1 MKPITLTIAGLHSFR
16 EKQVIDFTSLC
27 SGGVFG
33 IFGPTGS
40 GKSSIL
46 DAMTLALYGKVERAA
61 NNTHG
66 ILNHAE
72 NEVKVAFTF
81 ELENANHKK
90 RYTVERSFKR
100 SDEMRVRSA
109 TSRFIEVGDETI
121 VLADKTNDVNQQVQ
135 SLLGLTIDDF
145 TRAVVLPQGK
155 FAEFLSLKGTER
167 RQMLQ
172 RLFNLEQYG
181 DQLNKKI
188 RSNVQLLKGEID
200 TISAEQTGL
209 GEASK
214 ESVKQAEQVLQE
226 RIILLEKRECELKD
240 IEKLYDEQTAIW
252 NDMQIKHELEETL
265 KELNEQELLINEK
278 RKQVAIA
285 EEAKKL
291 LPYLN
296 AYEQLT
302 VKKQKTRQNVSAI
315 QEKLRTQYDKYEK
328 SQVAYDQARLTKQQE
343 QPKLFIRKEQ
353 LEQAKK
359 IQELIQELEK
369 NYVEKQA
376 AYNQASADVKESLE
390 VLQKLEAQLEKGK
403 LLQSSLKKE
412 LETVKISDTEREQV
426 YEAAIKAEK
435 AVELKRVIKEQEEKV
450 QKKQL
455 ELKATEANIEK
466 QKELKQSQA
475 SQAQKLFVSTQRTY
489 HIVCERE
496 REFEQLFSSVNR
508 QLQSLREQ
516 QMKEKVNHLAH
527 QLADGLSEG
536 KPCPVC
542 GSNDHPSPAV
552 SNEVHTNLQLDEQ
565 ITSYESEKHILDE
578 QKQEYGA
585 LKLRLEQLHS
595 MLLDAYPEVAD
606 TKYDLPAIQRLEE
619 NGGEYST
626 RLKIELKALQQDYI
640 EVREKQS
647 DLLQRYK
654 QSEKQ
659 QQDLLFSK
667 QQLIKEVEN
676 FTEELS
682 KHNAHQDTLIKEWH
696 QLYPHL
702 EINNIHEVQEKM
714 KLRIAE
720 ERTLVERINKS
731 YQFFDEHQLKIAHT
745 REGYDQATRKSVQL
759 EAEQKNLHQALQE
772 QKSMLTELSK
782 AGDVASELKEVEQR
796 IRELDQ
802 TENACYETLNGM
814 QVTYQKLQANE
825 HAERKALEDLTERY
839 EEVKKQWEEQLQPS
853 GFTEKEEV
861 KKAVQTSDDIQKL
874 TEEIQEFEDKLKQAK
889 ADIAKVEKKLNGKA
903 ITKDKWEETKSL
915 LVNRKEA
922 VSEANQLKGGAEETL
937 KDMLKRH
944 ERFNELEKQRV
955 EKETLF
961 EQYQKLQSVFKGNTF
976 VEYMAEEQLMA
987 ISRDA
992 SERLAILTRH
1002 RYAIEVDSQGGF
1014 IMRDDANGGV
1024 KRPVS
1029 TLSGGETFLT
1039 SLALAL
1045 SLSAQIQLRGEYP
1058 LQFFFL
1064 DEGFGTLDGELL
1076 DTVVTALEKLQS
1088 DNLSIGVISHVQ
1100 ELRARLPKRLIV
1112 QPADAT
1118 GMGTR
1123 VAVETL

>member
-16 EKQVIDFTSLC
+16 SKQIIDFTSLC

-72 NEVKVAFTF
+72 DEVKVAFTF
-81 ELENANHKK
+81 ELENATHKK

-188 RSNVQLLKGEID
+188 RSKVQLLKGEID

-209 GEASK
+209 GEAS
-214 ESVKQAEQVLQE
+214 EQSVKQAEQVLQE
-226 RIILLEKRECELKD
+226 RIILLEKRERELKD
-240 IEKLYDEQTAIW
+240 IETLYDEQTAIW
-252 NDMQIKHELEETL
+252 NDMQVKHELEETL
-265 KELNEQELLINEK
+265 KGLKEQEGLIEGK

-296 AYEQLT
+296 AYEQLAM
-302 VKKQKTRQNVSAI
+302 KKQTTRQNVLVI
-315 QEKLRTQYDKYEK
+315 QEKLRAQYDKYEK
-328 SQVAYDQARLTKQQE
+328 SQIAYDQARLTKQQE

-359 IQELIQELEK
+359 IQQSIRELEK
-369 NYVEKQA
+369 KYDEKDKEC
-376 AYNQASADVKESLE
+376 NQLSADVKER
-390 VLQKLEAQLEKGK
+390 VQTLQKLEEQLEKGK
-403 LLQSSLKKE
+403 LLQSSLKEE
-412 LETVKISDTEREQV
+412 LEQVKVSDEEREQT
-426 YEAAIKAEK
+426 YEATVKAEK
-435 AVELKRVIKEQEEKV
+435 IMELNKIIKEHEEKV
-450 QKKQL
+450 NKKQL
-455 ELKATEANIEK
+455 ELKAAETKLAT
-466 QKELKQSQA
+466 QKELKQRQT
-475 SQAQKLFVSTQRTY
+475 SQAQQLFVSTQRIY
-489 HIVCERE
+489 HVVCERE
-496 REFEQLFSSVNR
+496 REFEQFFRSINR

-516 QMKEKVNHLAH
+516 QVKERINHLAH
-527 QLADGLSEG
+527 QLAEDLNEG

-542 GSNDHPSPAV
+542 GSMDHPSPAV
-552 SNEVHTNLQLDEQ
+552 SSEGHANLKLDEY
-565 ITSYESEKHILDE
+565 ITSYEEEKHVLDE

-585 LKLRLEQLHS
+585 MKLRLEQLHS
-595 MLLDAYPEVAD
+595 MLLDAYPEIAD
-606 TKYDLPAIQRLEE
+606 TKYDLPVIQLLEG
-619 NGGEYST
+619 NGDEYST
-626 RLKIELKALQQDYI
+626 KLKVELKALQQDYI
-640 EVREKQS
+640 EVREKQTE
-647 DLLQRYK
+647 LLQSYK
-654 QSEKQ
+654 QSEQQ
-659 QQDLLFSK
+659 QQDLLFSM
-667 QQLIKEVEN
+667 QQLIKEVEGLA
-676 FTEELS
+676 EELS
-682 KHNAHQDTLIKEWH
+682 KYQNDFSVLIEEWN

-702 EINNIHEVQEKM
+702 EMSKIYEVQEKM
-714 KLRIAE
+714 KVRIAE

-731 YQFFDEHQLKIAHT
+731 YQFFDEQQNKIAYA
-745 REGYDQATRKSVQL
+745 REGYDQATRKNVQL
-759 EAEQKNLHQALQE
+759 EAEQKNVHQALQE
-772 QKSMLTELSK
+772 QKQMLMELSK
-782 AGDVASELKEVEQR
+782 AGDVAAELREVEQR
-796 IRELDQ
+796 IIELDQ
-802 TENACYETLNGM
+802 TENTCYEMLNSM
-814 QVTYQKLQANE
+814 QVTYQKLQADE
-825 HAERKALEDLTERY
+825 HAERKVLEDLTERY
-839 EEVKKQWEEQLQPS
+839 EEVKKDWEEHLQPS
-853 GFTEKEEV
+853 CFSEKEEV

-874 TEEIQEFEDKLKQAK
+874 TEEIQAFEDKLKQAK
-889 ADIAKVEKKLNGKA
+889 ADIAKVEGKLNGKA
-903 ITKDKWEETKSL
+903 ITQDKWEETKSL
-915 LVNRKEA
+915 LVNIKAA
-922 VSEANQLKGGAEETL
+922 VNEANQLKGGAEETL

-944 ERFNELEKQRV
+944 ERFKELEKQRV
-955 EKETLF
+955 EKEALF

-1076 DTVVTALEKLQS
+1076 DTVVTALEKLHS

-1118 GMGTR
+1118 GMGTK

>member
-16 EKQVIDFTSLC
+16 SKQIIDFTSLC

-72 NEVKVAFTF
+72 DEVKVAFTF
-81 ELENANHKK
+81 ELENATHKK

-188 RSNVQLLKGEID
+188 RSKVQLLKGEID

-209 GEASK
+209 GEASE

-226 RIILLEKRECELKD
+226 RIILLEKRERELKD
-240 IEKLYDEQTAIW
+240 IETLYDEQTAIW

-265 KELNEQELLINEK
+265 KGLKEQEGLIEGK

-302 VKKQKTRQNVSAI
+302 MKKQRTRQNVLVI
-315 QEKLRTQYDKYEK
+315 QEKLRAQYDKYEK
-328 SQVAYDQARLTKQQE
+328 SQIAYDQARLTKQQE

-359 IQELIQELEK
+359 IQKSIRELEK
-369 NYVEKQA
+369 KYDEKEKEC
-376 AYNQASADVKESLE
+376 NQLSADVKEQ
-390 VLQKLEAQLEKGK
+390 VQILQKLEEQLEKGK
-403 LLQSSLKKE
+403 LLQSSLKEE
-412 LETVKISDTEREQV
+412 LEQVKVSDEEREQT
-426 YEAAIKAEK
+426 YEATVKAEK
-435 AVELKRVIKEQEEKV
+435 VMELNKIIKEHEEKV
-450 QKKQL
+450 NKKQL
-455 ELKATEANIEK
+455 DLKAAEAK
-466 QKELKQSQA
+466 LATQKELKQRQT
-475 SQAQKLFVSTQRTY
+475 SQAQQLFVSTQRIY
-489 HIVCERE
+489 HVVCERE
-496 REFEQLFSSVNR
+496 REFEQFFRSINR

-516 QMKEKVNHLAH
+516 QVKERINHLAH
-527 QLADGLSEG
+527 QLAEDLSEG

-542 GSNDHPSPAV
+542 GSMDHPSPAV
-552 SNEVHTNLQLDEQ
+552 SSEGHANLKLDEH
-565 ITSYESEKHILDE
+565 ITSYEEEKHVLDE

-585 LKLRLEQLHS
+585 MKLRLEQLHS
-595 MLLDAYPEVAD
+595 MLLDAYPGITD
-606 TKYDLPAIQRLEE
+606 TKYDLPVIQLLEG
-619 NGGEYST
+619 NGDEYST
-626 RLKIELKALQQDYI
+626 KLKVELKALQQDYI
-640 EVREKQS
+640 EVREKQTE
-647 DLLQRYK
+647 LLQSYK
-654 QSEKQ
+654 QSEQQ
-659 QQDLLFSK
+659 QQDLLFSM
-667 QQLIKEVEN
+667 QQLIKEVEGLA
-676 FTEELS
+676 EELS
-682 KHNAHQDTLIKEWH
+682 KYQNDFSVLIEEWNE
-696 QLYPHL
+696 LYPHL
-702 EINNIHEVQEKM
+702 EMSKIYEVQEKM
-714 KLRIAE
+714 KVRIAE

-731 YQFFDEHQLKIAHT
+731 YQFFDEQQNKIAYA
-745 REGYDQATRKSVQL
+745 REGYDQATRKNVQL
-759 EAEQKNLHQALQE
+759 EAEQKNVHQALQQ
-772 QKSMLTELSK
+772 QKQMLMELSK
-782 AGDVASELKEVEQR
+782 AGDVASELREVEQR
-796 IRELDQ
+796 IIELDQ
-802 TENACYETLNGM
+802 TENTCYEMLNSM

-825 HAERKALEDLTERY
+825 HAERKVLEDLTERY
-839 EEVKKQWEEQLQPS
+839 EEVKKDWEEHLQPS
-853 GFTEKEEV
+853 CFSEKEEV

-874 TEEIQEFEDKLKQAK
+874 TEEIQAFEDKLKQAK
-889 ADIAKVEKKLNGKA
+889 ADIAKVEGKLNGKS
-903 ITKDKWEETKSL
+903 ITQDNWEETKSL
-915 LVNRKEA
+915 LVNIKAA
-922 VSEANQLKGGAEETL
+922 VNEANQLKGGAEETL

-944 ERFNELEKQRV
+944 ERFKELEKQRV
-955 EKETLF
+955 EKEALF

-1118 GMGTR
+1118 GMGTK